1 MRLIRVNSRGWG
13 CCGADWS
20 EGLKAT
26 ERALRAAEIDVC
38 RRKPEKLRAFQAAM
52 EAIKARYRA
61 GYLRREAERRRE
73 RERGVPRTLR
83 RIKASPSLI
92 HY

>member
-1 MRLIRVNSRGWG
+1 
-13 CCGADWS
+13 
-20 EGLKAT
+20 
-26 ERALRAAEIDVC
+26 
-38 RRKPEKLRAFQAAM
+38 M